1 MLDRDHAPA
10 RETAAVAAAVHL
22 EHDRHLQVAAAQEI
36 GVQRVHLPLLD
47 GARGRDQRLAKHL
60 PAEYLRRTHVAAV
73 AAEQVVLDPL
83 EVEDLQEI
91 RQARLTSRA
100 HSGGATPSRSRM
112 IGLVVVYW
120 RNCRFS
126 G

>member
-1 MLDRDHAPA
+1 M
-10 RETAAVAAAVHL
+10 
-22 EHDRHLQVAAAQEI
+22 
-36 GVQRVHLPLLD
+36 HLPLLD

-60 PAEYLRRTHVAAV
+60 AAEHLRRAHVATV

-83 EVEDLQEI
+83 EIEDLQEI
-91 RQARLTSRA
+91 RQALRTSRA
-100 HSGGATPSRSRM
+100 QSGGATPSRSRM